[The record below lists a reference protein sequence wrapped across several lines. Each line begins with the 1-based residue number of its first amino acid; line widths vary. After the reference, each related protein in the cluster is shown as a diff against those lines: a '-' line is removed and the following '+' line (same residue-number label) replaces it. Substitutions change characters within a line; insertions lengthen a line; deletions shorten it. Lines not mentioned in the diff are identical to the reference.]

1 MEKIIQETSDLIQV
15 TLTDTQVS
23 HLVCYREEL
32 DRWNEHYSLTAI
44 RDPEKVRVKHFL
56 DSFSCALVIKGQP
69 DARIIDVGTGAGFPG
84 IPLKILYPET
94 QITLVDSVRKKVEFC
109 QHVIDVLGL
118 DGIQVIRER
127 AERLGQN
134 PVFRET
140 YDWAVARAVAQLPEL
155 AEYLL
160 PLVRRGG
167 AMLAMKGETGPAEAQ
182 QSSRVLD
189 ILGGELDRVVHL
201 TLPGVRE
208 DRYLVVVKKT
218 ASTPKKFPRRVGT
231 PGKNPLLQD

>member
-1 MEKIIQETSDLIQV
+1 MEKILQETRDLIQV
-15 TLTDTQVS
+15 TLSDIQVS
-23 HLVCYREEL
+23 RLVRYREEL

-56 DSFSCALVIKGQP
+56 DSFSCALVIEGRP
-69 DARIIDVGTGAGFPG
+69 EARIIDVGTGAGFPG
-84 IPLKILYPET
+84 IPLKILYPEV

-109 QHVIDVLGL
+109 QHVIDVLEL
-118 DGIQVIRER
+118 EGIQVIRER

-134 PVFRET
+134 PAFRET
-140 YDWAVARAVAQLPEL
+140 YDWAVARAVAQLSEL

-167 AMLAMKGETGPAEAQ
+167 AMLAMKGETGPLEAQ

-208 DRYLVVVKKT
+208 DRYLVVVKKES
-218 ASTPKKFPRRVGT
+218 STPKKFPRRVGV
-231 PGKNPLLQD
+231 PGKNPLDQD